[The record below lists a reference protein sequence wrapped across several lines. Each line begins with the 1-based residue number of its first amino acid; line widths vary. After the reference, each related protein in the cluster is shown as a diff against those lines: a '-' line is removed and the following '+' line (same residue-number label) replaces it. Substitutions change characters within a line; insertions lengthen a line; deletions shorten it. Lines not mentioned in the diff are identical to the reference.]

1 MIVLFDVRTL
11 FFVGAAACFVCGA
24 MLWLTRRLHG
34 PSQSAL
40 AWSAAAQAGF
50 GTAMLLISLRGIVPD
65 ALSYVVANTLG
76 PAASVL
82 MYEGVRRLTQ
92 ARPMPAL
99 VAVSVVALAALQAW
113 LGPTPDA
120 HTQRLL
126 ITSVVQGGFVG
137 ACIPLLRR
145 RRGIDPGAPLGWAIA
160 FAIVFTV
167 AHVLRIGY
175 TLAVGAGVSPTGM
188 VADKPGHMVM
198 PVLFALA
205 PMVYAMILIGFVNG
219 RIAAELWALAT
230 VDTLT
235 GVRTRRS
242 FIEEARRT
250 LQALSGPQADGAPA
264 RRSAD
269 AVLLMLDLDRFK
281 QVNDRF
287 GHLGGDRVLVRFAER
302 LRELAPPGAVFG
314 RYGGEEFCLLLPGAT
329 PAAGQAF
336 AERVCEAV
344 RGTAFRIGD
353 PDPVITVSIG
363 LAGAPDGTTLEE
375 LMLAADRRLY
385 LAKSWGRDRV
395 VSSDRAPTHEE
406 SERVARSVVPV

>member
-113 LGPTPDA
+113 LGPTADA
-120 HTQRLL
+120 HTVRLL

-175 TLAVGAGVSPTGM
+175 TLAVGAGV
-188 VADKPGHMVM
+188 
-198 PVLFALA
+198 A

-250 LQALSGPQADGAPA
+250 LLALSGSGADGAPA
-264 RRSAD
+264 QRPAD

-329 PAAGQAF
+329 PGAGQAF
-336 AERVCEAV
+336 AERVCEAI

-395 VSSDRAPTHEE
+395 VSSDRAPTREE